1 MPQIDVSLKKYVV
14 VRFLSLL
21 IIILLSGRV
30 MISDPNIVY
39 RYIGTIAFVGFNLRA
54 IMIVMYMQYRSREGW
69 KDTVDFPD
77 D

>member
-1 MPQIDVSLKKYVV
+1 LPEVGVSLKRYVV

-39 RYIGTIAFVGFNLRA
+39 RYFVALAFVGFNMRA
-54 IMIVMYMQYRSREGW
+54 IMLVLYMQFRSREGW
-69 KDTVDFPD
+69 KDTVNIPD

>member
-1 MPQIDVSLKKYVV
+1 MSLRRYVV
-14 VRFLSLL
+14 VRFVSLL

-39 RYIGTIAFVGFNLRA
+39 RYIGALTFVGFNMRA
-54 IMIVMYMQYRSREGW
+54 IMLVMYMQFRSRDGW
-69 KDTVDFPD
+69 KDTVDLPD

>member
-1 MPQIDVSLKKYVV
+1 MPEVGVSLKRYVV

-39 RYIGTIAFVGFNLRA
+39 RYFGALAFVGFNMRA
-54 IMIVMYMQYRSREGW
+54 IMLVLYMQYRSRDGW
-69 KDTVDFPD
+69 KNTIDLPD

>member
-1 MPQIDVSLKKYVV
+1 MPEVGVSLKRYVV

-39 RYIGTIAFVGFNLRA
+39 RYFGALAFVGFNMRA
-54 IMIVMYMQYRSREGW
+54 IMLVLYMQFRSREGW
-69 KDTVDFPD
+69 KDTVNIPD